1 VDQQLWGP
9 PNLLSLSRMVAAPF
23 IFFLLFLPW
32 RFAAFAATLLFLLA
46 SFTDTLDGELAR
58 RLHLSSPLGVF
69 LDMTAD
75 KVLVAIVTL
84 ALVQLHA
91 VPAWMVATILA
102 REFLMMGVRSY
113 AAVQGVIIP
122 AGRWGKG
129 KTAVTVVAITA
140 VLLNLDVQGAGVL
153 TAIDS
158 DRVLAHTLPSL
169 SYWLM
174 LAAVIW
180 TVASGLEY
188 LRGALPLLRSG
199 LRAGAQVKR

>member
-1 VDQQLWGP
+1 
-9 PNLLSLSRMVAAPF
+9 MAAAPF

-69 LDMTAD
+69 LDTTAD
-75 KVLVAIVTL
+75 KVLVAVVTVG
-84 ALVQLHA
+84 LVQVGA

-158 DRVLAHTLPSL
+158 DRVLAHTLPSA

-174 LAAVIW
+174 VAAVIW

-188 LRGALPLLRSG
+188 GRGALPLLRSG
-199 LRAGAQVKR
+199 LRAGARAKR